1 MQKVV
6 DDDTMGYFEDSD
18 ILCDIG
24 RGAMSEVYVTR
35 KNRAYSC
42 RLIGQVAIAAMLL
55 FTSAFVSAQQ
65 TGSFPQLPG
74 GGDFQGQAN
83 CGDPYSSCTS
93 GADRSG
99 GANTN
104 TDQYGNSYMWPYDS
118 SQPYQGQGM
127 DTENP
132 DFGTRRPFQST
143 VPYPITG
150 PGPDR
155 LTDPRAME
163 SKRKEEPPTEFQL
176 FVAGAIGKVLPNF
189 GSQLFLTVPSTFA
202 PLNKGPVPPD
212 YVVGPGDELLL
223 RAWGSLSFNV
233 RERIDRDG
241 NIYLP
246 HFGELRVAGLKSSE
260 LNSVLTE
267 RIGQEFRKFELSVS
281 LGDLRSIQVLVVGR
295 ARRPGS
301 YTIGSM
307 STLVDVLFASGGP
320 SSTGSMRKIELR
332 RNGKTI
338 TTVDLYQVL
347 AEGDGSKDA
356 HLLSGDVIYIPSAGP
371 RVAIAGS
378 VNQPAIYELLDGDT
392 VGTAVNLAGGVS
404 SIAALE
410 RAELERVSPDGGRHM
425 AEIKL
430 DQAGMRALLINGDI
444 LNISQ
449 IVPKFD
455 NAVILRGNVANP
467 GRYAWHAGMRI
478 RDLIPDKESLVT
490 RAALTGHNALALT
503 ESERDTA
510 QRVRKASLAIPD
522 TRGGSQAAGPPGSQ
536 PTGNS
541 SVQVT
546 TGDTSVQVNNDH
558 GTTSSTNANTLP
570 DDLSTGQEDKNDNPT
585 ETPNSGSSTGRSIAL
600 DTGGP
605 SDEFTQKNQV
615 RLTAPEINW
624 DYAVIERT
632 NPDDLTTVLKPFH
645 LGRVILGHD
654 DTENFELQ
662 PGDVVTIFSQAD
674 LRVPQNRQTKL
685 VRLEGE
691 FGAAGVYSVKPGET
705 LRDLVI
711 RAGGLTPNAYLYG
724 SSFTRRSTKLQ
735 QQARLD
741 EYTFDLESEIERESG
756 NRSTSVVNP
765 QEALVVAGSLQSQR
779 ALVAKLRTI
788 RASGRIVLNMH
799 PTSTDVSSI
808 PDLPL
813 QDGDTF
819 LVPSRPASVSVVG
832 AVYDQSSFLFQ
843 DSANVNHYLELS
855 GGVSKSGDWKHSFV
869 LRADGSVVSQSSSLA
884 HASHGLEHFELNP
897 GDTVFVPEVLNKT
910 TFVRGLTD
918 WSSILA
924 QFGLGAAAVNVL
936 R

>member
-1 MQKVV
+1 
-6 DDDTMGYFEDSD
+6 
-18 ILCDIG
+18 
-24 RGAMSEVYVTR
+24 
-35 KNRAYSC
+35 
-42 RLIGQVAIAAMLL
+42 
-55 FTSAFVSAQQ
+55 
-65 TGSFPQLPG
+65 
-74 GGDFQGQAN
+74 
-83 CGDPYSSCTS
+83 
-93 GADRSG
+93 
-99 GANTN
+99 
-104 TDQYGNSYMWPYDS
+104 
-118 SQPYQGQGM
+118 
-127 DTENP
+127 
-132 DFGTRRPFQST
+132 
-143 VPYPITG
+143 
-150 PGPDR
+150 
-155 LTDPRAME
+155 ME
-163 SKRKEEPPTEFQL
+163 SKRKEDPPTEFQL
-176 FVAGAIGKVLPNF
+176 FVASSIGKMLPIF

-202 PLNKGPVPPD
+202 PLNKGPVTPD

-223 RAWGSLSFNV
+223 RAWGSVSFNV

-260 LNSVLTE
+260 LNPVLAE
-267 RIGQEFRKFELSVS
+267 RIGREFRKFELSVA

-301 YTIGSM
+301 YTVGSM

-332 RNGKTI
+332 RGGKTI
-338 TTVDLYQVL
+338 TTVDLYQIL
-347 AEGDGSKDA
+347 TEGDGSKDA
-356 HLLSGDVIYIPSAGP
+356 HLLSGDVIYLPSAGP

-392 VGTAVNLAGGVS
+392 VATAVNLAGGIS

-410 RAELERVSPDGGRHM
+410 RAELERVSPDGGRHL
-425 AEIKL
+425 AEIRL
-430 DQAGMRALLINGDI
+430 DQSGMQAPLINGDI
-444 LNISQ
+444 LRIFQ

-467 GRYAWHAGMRI
+467 GRYAWHTGMRI
-478 RDLIPDKESLVT
+478 RDLIPNKESLVT

-503 ESERDTA
+503 DSERETA
-510 QRVRKASLAIPD
+510 QRVRRASLAIPNE
-522 TRGGSQAAGPPGSQ
+522 RGGSQVASPPGSP
-536 PTGNS
+536 PTGSS

-546 TGDTSVQVNNDH
+546 TSDALVQVNSDR
-558 GTTSSTNANTLP
+558 SATNPATASTLP
-570 DDLSTGQEDKNDNPT
+570 DDLSTGQEDKNDNPNA
-585 ETPNSGSSTGRSIAL
+585 TPDSGSSTGRSIAF
-600 DTGGP
+600 DTGNP
-605 SDEFTQKNQV
+605 SEEFVQRNQV

-645 LGRVILGHD
+645 LGRVILAHD

-662 PGDVVTIFSQAD
+662 PGDVVTVFSQAD
-674 LRVPQNRQTKL
+674 IRVPQNRQTKL

-691 FGAAGVYSVKPGET
+691 FGAAGVYSVGPGET
-705 LRDLVI
+705 LRDVVI
-711 RAGGLTPNAYLYG
+711 HAGGLTPNAYLFG
-724 SSFTRRSTKLQ
+724 SSFTRRSTRLQ

-741 EYTFDLESEIERESG
+741 EYAFDLESEIEREGG

-765 QEALVVAGSLQSQR
+765 QEALVVAASLQSQR
-779 ALVAKLRTI
+779 ALVAKLRQM
-788 RASGRIVLNMH
+788 RASGRIVLSIL

-819 LVPSRPASVSVVG
+819 LVPTRPVSVSVVG
-832 AVYDQSSFLFQ
+832 AVYDQNSFLFQ
-843 DSANVNHYLELS
+843 ESASVNHYLQLS

-869 LRADGSVVSQSSSLA
+869 IRADGSVVSHNSTLA
-884 HASHGLEHFELNP
+884 HSTHGLEHFELNP
-897 GDTVFVPEVLNKT
+897 GDAVVVPEVLNKT
-910 TFVRGLTD
+910 TFIRGLTD
-918 WSSILA
+918 WSTIIA